1 VSDVTDVRSE
11 SNVKSLLHLDYSR
24 SFSRYVIIVINKTT
38 EIVKDKVTAIV
49 FSSYS
54 ICSLEKE
61 VA

>member
-1 VSDVTDVRSE
+1 MSDVADVRSE

-24 SFSRYVIIVINKTT
+24 SSSRYVIIVINKTS

-49 FSSYS
+49 F
-54 ICSLEKE
+54 IMFHLLTRKK